1 MRIATFFMLAAATLA
16 GTAMAQANA
25 EPARTADGL
34 VAVMSRSLDE
44 VALRPGV
51 DLSTYRSVI
60 VEPARAAMRKDWLK
74 DLNTTR
80 GPVRWL
86 TPDDAQQI
94 TDDAAVRLSA
104 VIATVFRERGYGIA
118 AAPAAGVLRL
128 SPAITDLDVNAP
140 DAPTPG
146 IARYYVRDAGQATLS
161 LDVRDAASGV
171 LLARVV
177 DRGIAGE
184 IRLINRATSV
194 SNEVWFDAL
203 FRLWAAAC
211 AAALAES
218 AGTQRAAAAR

>member
-1 MRIATFFMLAAATLA
+1 MRIATLFVLAAATLA

-25 EPARTADGL
+25 EKVLTADGL

-51 DLSTYRSVI
+51 DLSMYRSVI
-60 VEPARAAMRKDWLK
+60 VEPARVALRKDWLK

-80 GPVRWL
+80 GPARWL

-104 VIATVFRERGYGIA
+104 VIATVFRERGYEIA
-118 AAPAAGVLRL
+118 AAPVPGVLRL
-128 SPAITDLDVNAP
+128 APTITDLDVNAP
-140 DAPTPG
+140 DAPMPG
-146 IARYYVRDAGQATLS
+146 VARYFVRDAGQATIS
-161 LDVRDAASGV
+161 LDVRDAASGA

-177 DRGIAGE
+177 DRGIASE

-194 SNEVWFDAL
+194 TNDFWFDAL
-203 FRLWAAAC
+203 FRQWATAC
-211 AAALAES
+211 AAALAGPGG
-218 AGTQRAAAAR
+218 AQHTAAAR